1 MKKNYIYY
9 ALMAVSLLVAACGSD
24 DDSSPRSVEVNKNA
38 NGRDKSEY
46 AVRTEMPKVMKGTNY
61 VILVKHDDEIGVN
74 YIVEWDCNVGLA
86 GNGIA
91 GTTRKDG
98 KEKSGMAHR
107 GWERCGLAT
116 PSSLM
121 RKSLLTSAQ
130 NSPTIKVLA
139 MTVGISALQKT
150 ASARRM

>member
-61 VILVKHDDEIGVN
+61 VILVKQDNQIGVN
-74 YIVEWDCNVGLA
+74 YIVEWDCIKRAQRWTCWEWNSR
-86 GNGIA
+86 NSS
-91 GTTRKDG
+91 K
-98 KEKSGMAHR
+98 
-107 GWERCGLAT
+107 GWERFGRVI
-116 PSSLM
+116 PSSQT
-121 RKSLLTSAQ
+121 RRFRPTSAQ
-130 NSPTIKVLA
+130 NSLTIKALA